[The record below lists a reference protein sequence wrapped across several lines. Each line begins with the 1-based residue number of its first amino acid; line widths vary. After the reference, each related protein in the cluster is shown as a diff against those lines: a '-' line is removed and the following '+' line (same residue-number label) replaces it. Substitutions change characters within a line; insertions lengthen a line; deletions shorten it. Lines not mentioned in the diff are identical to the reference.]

1 MSFELN
7 EKTKILQ
14 GRLQEF
20 MDAHIYP
27 NEKRFHDEI
36 ERDRWQPTKI
46 VEELKVKAR
55 AAGLWNLFL
64 PNDERG
70 AGLTNL
76 EYAPLC
82 EIMGRSHM
90 APEVFN
96 CSAPDTGNMEV
107 LARYGTAEQ
116 KEKWLTPLLAG
127 EIRSC
132 FSMTEPDVA
141 SSDATNIGA
150 SIVKSGNEYVING
163 RKWWS
168 SGAGDPRC
176 KISIFMGKT
185 DPSAAAHKQQSMILV
200 PMDSPGLKIVRMLS
214 VYGYDHA
221 PHGHAEI
228 EFRNVRVPAS
238 NMLLG
243 EGRGFEIAQGRLGPG
258 RIHHC
263 MRCIGAAER
272 ALEIMCAR
280 VASRV
285 AFGKPLA
292 EQGTIR
298 ADIAA
303 SRMEIEQARLLT
315 LKAAHMM
322 DTVGNKAARTEIA
335 MIKVVAPN
343 IALRVLDRAIQAH
356 GGAGVSQDTFLAS
369 TWAMIRTLRLADG
382 PDEVHIESIAKLELA
397 KSGKGKLA
405 SAAFES
411 RKN

>member
-1 MSFELN
+1 M
-7 EKTKILQ
+7 ILDFTDRTRDLHR
-14 GRLQEF
+14 RLAAF
-20 MDAHIYP
+20 MDQHIYP
-27 NEKRFHDEI
+27 NEQKFHEQI
-36 ERDRWQPTKI
+36 AASRWTPTAI

-55 AAGLWNLFL
+55 AEGLWNLFL
-64 PNDERG
+64 PESERG

-82 EIMGRSHM
+82 EIMGRSVM

-116 KEKWLTPLLAG
+116 QQRWLDPLLAG

-132 FSMTEPDVA
+132 FAMTEPEVA
-141 SSDATNIGA
+141 SSDATNIQS
-150 SIVKSGNEYVING
+150 SIVRDGDDYVING

-176 KISIFMGKT
+176 KIAIFMGKT
-185 DPSAAAHKQQSMILV
+185 DFTAPKHKQQSMVLV
-200 PMDSPGLKIVRMLS
+200 PMDAPGVKVERSLTVF
-214 VYGYDHA
+214 GYDHA
-221 PHGHAEI
+221 PHGHAEVS
-228 EFRNVRVPAS
+228 FKDVRIPVS

-263 MRCIGAAER
+263 MRCIGVAER
-272 ALEIMCAR
+272 ALETMCTR
-280 VASRV
+280 VQNRI

-298 ADIAA
+298 ADIAQ
-303 SRMEIEQARLLT
+303 SRMEIEQARLLV
-315 LKAAHMM
+315 LKAAQMM
-322 DTVGNKAARTEIA
+322 DTVGNKVARAEIA
-335 MIKVVAPN
+335 MIKVVVPSMT
-343 IALRVLDRAIQAH
+343 LRVLDRAIQAH

-369 TWAMIRTLRLADG
+369 AWAQVRTLRLADG
-382 PDEVHIESIAKLELA
+382 PDEVHREAIARLELA
-397 KSGKGKLA
+397 KH
-405 SAAFES
+405 
-411 RKN
+411 

>member
-1 MSFELN
+1 MNPEFTDKVKEL
-7 EKTKILQ
+7 Q
-14 GRLQEF
+14 RRLHAF
-20 MDAHIYP
+20 MDQHIYP
-27 NEKRFHDEI
+27 NEQRFHDEV
-36 ERDRWQPTKI
+36 ERDRWTPTRI
-46 VEELKVKAR
+46 IEELKPKAR

-64 PNDERG
+64 PNDENG

-107 LARYGTAEQ
+107 LARYGTPEQ
-116 KEKWLTPLLAG
+116 KERWLKPLLAG

-132 FSMTEPDVA
+132 FAMTEPAVA
-141 SSDATNIGA
+141 SSDATNIESRIA
-150 SIVKSGNEYVING
+150 REGNEYVING
-163 RKWWS
+163 RKWWT

-176 KISIFMGKT
+176 KIAIFMGKT
-185 DPSAAAHKQQSMILV
+185 DPSGATHKQQSMVLV
-200 PMDSPGLKIVRMLS
+200 PMDAPGVKVVRLLT

-221 PHGHAEI
+221 PHGHGEVT
-228 EFRNVRVPAS
+228 FDYVRVPLS
-238 NMLLG
+238 NVLLG

-263 MRCIGAAER
+263 MRCIGVAER
-272 ALEIMCAR
+272 ALETMCQR
-280 VASRV
+280 VQSRV
-285 AFGKPLA
+285 AFGKSLA

-298 ADIAA
+298 ADIAI

-322 DTVGNKAARTEIA
+322 DTVGNKAAQAEIA

-343 IALRVLDRAIQAH
+343 VTLRVLDRAIQAH
-356 GGAGVSQDTFLAS
+356 GGAGVSQDTFLAAA
-369 TWAMIRTLRLADG
+369 WAMVRTLRLADG
-382 PDEVHIESIAKLELA
+382 PDEVHIESIAKQEL
-397 KSGKGKLA
+397 GKLKK
-405 SAAFES
+405 AAPQAAGH
-411 RKN
+411 